1 MHSNKVKGAS
11 AVEYFIVVIL
21 LISFLIIGVV
31 IASSVF
37 HFAIFPSGV
46 ITSGSGS
53 PVACSAN
60 VTNISTSS
68 QHNLFKITVS
78 DGSPGLLYRVFAS
91 NTNRSNKN
99 NPSALSFIGN
109 YTAGINS
116 FSAEITIV
124 NTNLNA
130 VIIGNTSGSNVSV
143 DGVKYSAGGTC
154 GTEILSS

>member
-1 MHSNKVKGAS
+1 MCSNKVKGTS

-21 LISFLIIGVV
+21 LIAFLVIGVV

-37 HFAIFPSGV
+37 HFAILPSGI

-60 VTNISTSS
+60 VTNVSTPYK
-68 QHNLFKITVS
+68 QNTFKITVS
-78 DGSPGLLYRVFAS
+78 DGSPGLIYRVFA
-91 NTNRSNKN
+91 NNINKN
-99 NPSALSFIGN
+99 DPSALSAIGN

-116 FSAEITIV
+116 VSINLTIV
-124 NTNLNA
+124 DPKINTI
-130 VIIGNTSGSNVSV
+130 IIGNTSGSNVSI

-154 GTEILSS
+154 ETEIYGD